1 MAHQLPPWST
11 LHCMGSQRVSL
22 EEAVAH
28 VLAGHTIA
36 VEVLSDWAPDAEI
49 ASQTRF
55 LTVKAGM
62 IVVIKKHTNGWCFGF
77 DAAQPDR
84 AKGWLPDVCFVLWV
98 IHKAFA
104 VDASLARKGWFLNL
118 SVGDEVVV
126 KDKWDEGPWCG
137 WGRGTKRSTNGA
149 PRGLFLLS
157 HAKQHVIA
165 AKKCCQRS
173 AAQMV
178 RPGSFPSSLNVGPV
192 LKKQKLNL
200 PLGATENAAG
210 FAAAASAPLP

>member
-36 VEVLSDWAPDAEI
+36 VKVLVDWTPDTVI
-49 ASQTRF
+49 ASPTRF
-55 LTVKAGM
+55 LSVKAGM
-62 IVVIKKHTNGWCFGF
+62 TVAIQKHSNGWFFGF
-77 DAAQPDR
+77 DAAHPDR

-98 IHKAFA
+98 THKAFA
-104 VDASLARKGWFLNL
+104 VDALWAWEDCYLSL

-165 AKKCCQRS
+165 AKECCQRS

-210 FAAAASAPLP
+210 FAAAASAPPP